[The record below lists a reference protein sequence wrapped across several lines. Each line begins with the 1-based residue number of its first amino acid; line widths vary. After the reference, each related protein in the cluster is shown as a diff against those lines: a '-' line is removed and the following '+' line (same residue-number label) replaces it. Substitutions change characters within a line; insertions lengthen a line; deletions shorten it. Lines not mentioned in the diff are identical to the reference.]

1 MSDKKTRKEIAEAVR
16 LIRDALEDMGGV
28 KNVRLMETEDRDRV
42 PQRDTGET
50 IH

>member
-1 MSDKKTRKEIAEAVR
+1 MSDKNRRKEIAEAVR
-16 LIRDALEDMGGV
+16 LIRDALEGLGEV
-28 KNVRLMETEDRDRV
+28 KQARTVDAAVAETV

>member
-1 MSDKKTRKEIAEAVR
+1 MSDKNKHKEIAEAVR
-16 LIRDALEDMGGV
+16 LIRNALEELGEV
-28 KNVRLMETEDRDRV
+28 KQARTVDAATTGTV

>member
-1 MSDKKTRKEIAEAVR
+1 MSDKNRRKEIAEAVR
-16 LIRDALEDMGGV
+16 LIRNALEEMGGV
-28 KNVRLMETEDRDRV
+28 KNVRLMETDDEDRV